1 MPCQVQQVFS
11 EQLLSFY
18 FQLNRIT
25 VPVLRPYPSEKTRSV
40 YTQDTRFGRQ
50 PQVGRRAELC
60 SPRNLEVECG
70 ICGCSPHLY
79 TGSRSWMRKGPAKQ
93 NFLIHAASRDFPCC
107 CFLSP
112 LLPWGGLNLKIFS
125 LNQAVLQRGLVF
137 TSSWAAVFVPGS
149 VDSPSRNGRAQW
161 ETLWPKWILS
171 KGLGHNGLLNLP
183 SPFGRSPFG
192 SRLGG
197 ARLYLMK
204 QGSLSLQIFL
214 CRHI

>member
-1 MPCQVQQVFS
+1 M
-11 EQLLSFY
+11 
-18 FQLNRIT
+18 LNVRDG
-25 VPVLRPYPSEKTRSV
+25 S
-40 YTQDTRFGRQ
+40 
-50 PQVGRRAELC
+50 
-60 SPRNLEVECG
+60 G
-70 ICGCSPHLY
+70 ICGCSHHLC

-93 NFLIHAASRDFPCC
+93 NFLIRAANRDFPCC
-107 CFLSP
+107 CFFVTSYSLGRSYQ
-112 LLPWGGLNLKIFS
+112 KIFS

-137 TSSWAAVFVPGS
+137 TSSWAAVFVPRS

-171 KGLGHNGLLNLP
+171 KGLGHNGLLNFP
-183 SPFGRSPFG
+183 SPFGRSPSG